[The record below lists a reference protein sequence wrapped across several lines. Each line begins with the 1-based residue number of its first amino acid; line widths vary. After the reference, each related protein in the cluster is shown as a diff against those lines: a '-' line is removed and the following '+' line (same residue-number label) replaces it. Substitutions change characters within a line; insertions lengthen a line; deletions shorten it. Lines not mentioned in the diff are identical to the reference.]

1 MPSPYS
7 NDLRQRVL
15 AAYQE
20 GLGIA
25 ALSQRFKVSKRTI
38 SYWIERFKETGRM
51 AAKEWRRGPTCKLD
65 GREEELRKLLRQGD
79 FTLDELH
86 EKLGKTVSR
95 MTIWRTLQRMG
106 YGIKK
111 NTSRRRT
118 RSP

>member
-20 GLGIA
+20 GLGIP

-38 SYWIERFKETGRM
+38 SYWIHRFKETGSM
-51 AAKEWRRGPTCKLD
+51 AAKEWQRGPLCKFD

-86 EKLGKTVSR
+86 EKLGKTFSR
-95 MTIWRTLQRMG
+95 MTIWRALKKMN